1 MHPTLSKISSATS
14 GNLGSLLVYSAMIGL
29 MLTDAVPNPGD
40 AFASMKEKS
49 LRQKMEDGQIT
60 DSKYRKGTID
70 AASLYAPLW
79 WAGSLLAVFAYKG
92 DAIAKGKLAGLLV
105 FGGILTAIA
114 LDGTFR
120 PKPVQVT
127 SFVNATGND
136 KNVKNV
142 QKRPLRAVMQGNTLK
157 FVK

>member
-1 MHPTLSKISSATS
+1 MNPTLSSISKAAS
-14 GNLGSLLVYSAMIGL
+14 GNLGSLLVYSALIGL

-40 AFASMKEKS
+40 ALASLKEKS

-70 AASLYAPLW
+70 AASLYAPIW

-92 DAIAKGKLAGLLV
+92 DALAKGKLAGLLV
-105 FGGILTAIA
+105 LGGVLTALA
-114 LDGTFR
+114 LDATQK
-120 PKPVQVT
+120 PKPIELT
-127 SFVNATGND
+127 STINASGPI

-142 QKRPLRAVMQGNTLK
+142 KKPLRAVMQGNTLR
-157 FVK
+157 FVN